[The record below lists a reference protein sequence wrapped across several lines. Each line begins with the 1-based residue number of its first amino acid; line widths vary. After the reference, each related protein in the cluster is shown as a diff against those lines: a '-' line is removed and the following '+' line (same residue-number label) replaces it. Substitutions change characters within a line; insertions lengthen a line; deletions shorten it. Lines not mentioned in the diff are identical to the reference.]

1 MYVYVYKGYAHTSCI
16 QSICFISLHVDFY
29 KLKYYFKMCTR
40 THLVLRACYNIHV
53 LIISSIVCSVI
64 DYNLKLLQYKSNKN
78 HQKVFLKIKPP

>member
-40 THLVLRACYNIHV
+40 ITHLVAGLPSLLNTH
-53 LIISSIVCSVI
+53 ISSIVCSVI

-78 HQKVFLKIKPP
+78 HQKVFLKI